1 MHKQRGI
8 TFIGLVFVIVTLGFV
23 AVMGMKLM
31 PAYLEYFSVKKAI
44 IKFSKEPSFAS
55 MSKKDIVDEFDRSAT
70 IDDIKVVAGKD
81 LEVSKDD
88 AGKPVV
94 SIEYQATVP
103 LIANVSALIDFS
115 ASTESARIS
124 KQAAGVDA
132 Q

>member
-8 TFIGLVFVIVTLGFV
+8 TFTGLAFVLVTLGFV
-23 AVMGMKLM
+23 AVMGMRLI

-44 IKFSKEPSFAS
+44 VKLSNEPSFAA

-70 IDDIKVVAGKD
+70 IDDIKVVTGND

-115 ASTESARIS
+115 VSTESALKS

>member
-8 TFIGLVFVIVTLGFV
+8 TVIGLVFVLVTLGV
-23 AVMGMKLM
+23 VGVMSMKLM

-44 IKFSKEPSFAS
+44 IKISNEPTFAA
-55 MSKKDIVDEFDRSAT
+55 MSKKEIVDEFDRSAT
-70 IDDIKVVAGKD
+70 IDDIKVVKGND

-94 SIEYQATVP
+94 SIEYQTTVP

-115 ASTESARIS
+115 VSTESAGSS
-124 KQAAGVDA
+124 KQAAGADA

>member
-8 TFIGLVFVIVTLGFV
+8 TFLGLLFVVVVVVFVIVV
-23 AVMGMKLM
+23 GMKLI
-31 PAYLEYFSVKKAI
+31 PAYSEYFSVKKAI
-44 IKFSKEPSFAS
+44 VKIANEPTFAS

-70 IDDIKVVAGKD
+70 IDDIRVVKGKD

-88 AGKPVV
+88 DGKPVV

-115 ASTESARIS
+115 ASTSTRLS
-124 KQAAGVDA
+124 KQADAVDA

>member
-8 TFIGLVFVIVTLGFV
+8 TFIGLVFVIVALGFV

-31 PAYLEYFSVKKAI
+31 PAYLEYFSVKNAI
-44 IKFSKEPSFAS
+44 IKLSKEPSFAS

-94 SIEYQATVP
+94 SIEYQATIP

>member
-8 TFIGLVFVIVTLGFV
+8 TFIGLVFVMATLGLV
-23 AVMGMKLM
+23 VVLGMKLM

-44 IKFSKEPSFAS
+44 VKIANEPTFST

-70 IDDIKVVAGKD
+70 IDDIKVVKGSD

-88 AGKPVV
+88 AGPVV
-94 SIEYQATVP
+94 TIEYQATVP

-115 ASTESARIS
+115 TSTDSVGPS
-124 KQAAGVDA
+124 KKTAIDA

>member
-8 TFIGLVFVIVTLGFV
+8 TFTGLAFVLVTLGFV
-23 AVMGMKLM
+23 AVMGMRLM

-44 IKFSKEPSFAS
+44 VKLSNEPSFAA

-70 IDDIKVVAGKD
+70 IDDIKVITGHD
-81 LEVSKDD
+81 LEITKDD

-103 LIANVSALIDFS
+103 LIANISALIDFRV
-115 ASTESARIS
+115 STESAKTS

>member
-1 MHKQRGI
+1 MHKQRGV
-8 TFIGLVFVIVTLGFV
+8 TFIGLVFMIATLMFV
-23 AVMGMKLM
+23 VVMGMKLT

-44 IKFSKEPSFAS
+44 TKLSNEPTFAA

-70 IDDIKVVAGKD
+70 IDDIKVVSGKD

-94 SIEYQATVP
+94 SIEYQTTVP
-103 LIANVSALIDFS
+103 LIANVSALINFS
-115 ASTESARIS
+115 ASTESARPS
-124 KQAAGVDA
+124 KQAATLDA

>member
-8 TFIGLVFVIVTLGFV
+8 TFIGLVFVVVTVVLV

-44 IKFSKEPSFAS
+44 VKIANEPTFAS
-55 MSKKDIVDEFDRSAT
+55 MNKKDIVDEFDRSAT
-70 IDDIKVVAGKD
+70 IDDIRVVSGKD
-81 LEVSKDD
+81 LEVSRDD

-115 ASTESARIS
+115 ASTASTKLS
-124 KQAAGVDA
+124 KQAAALDA

>member
-44 IKFSKEPSFAS
+44 IKLSKEPSFAS

-88 AGKPVV
+88 AGKPLV

>member
-8 TFIGLVFVIVTLGFV
+8 TVIGLVFVLVTLGV
-23 AVMGMKLM
+23 VGVMGMKLM

-44 IKFSKEPSFAS
+44 VKIANEPAFAA

-70 IDDIKVVAGKD
+70 IDDIRVVKGND

-94 SIEYQATVP
+94 SIEYQTIVP

-115 ASTESARIS
+115 VSTELALKS